1 MCRAWDARHFQI
13 VPWRCLPRVH
23 YDPAFLVCI
32 VSTTCLP
39 TSSDFS
45 CFMYRSPHVNQCDVG
60 LPQTLT
66 YFSTCNPMQPGWKA
80 QELLRNVIFLFHL
93 IHCPDRP
100 VLSPLWQ
107 SRLDI
112 LLRWDHRAPCS
123 ESLPVTETAKFQR
136 PLFRSSFRRHKIGSQ
151 RCKRSAYIICRTVFP
166 RIASTRWLF
175 LGRALVQK
183 LPLVTPT
190 CAM

>member
-93 IHCPDRP
+93 VGPSHIITSFPPLHCQIHCPDRP
-100 VLSPLWQ
+100 VLREVIQ
-107 SRLDI
+107 SSLAI
-112 LLRWDHRAPCS
+112 LLTYCYHQSIMAEQVRY
-123 ESLPVTETAKFQR
+123 PVEVGPQSA
-136 PLFRSSFRRHKIGSQ
+136 LFRIPSSDGDSQ
-151 RCKRSAYIICRTVFP
+151 ISASFVSIILRELSCQ
-166 RIASTRWLF
+166 F
-175 LGRALVQK
+175 L
-183 LPLVTPT
+183 
-190 CAM
+190 